1 MGRMKPSPRFG
12 GKKVP
17 KMPDGCMEWSFAG
30 CFFHFQSIFLGVSQN
45 SGFSPQIIH
54 FSLGFPLYKPSILGY
69 PYFRKH
75 PHIVI
80 QPLNL
85 EILDNLTCLDV
96 SRVEIGIYGGEM
108 LL

>member
-30 CFFHFQSIFLGVSQN
+30 CFFHFQSIFLEVSQN

-54 FSLGFPLYKPSILGY
+54 GLIPGFPLYKPSILGY

-85 EILDNLTCLDV
+85 EIFNLSGLDV
-96 SRVEIGIYGGEM
+96 SRV
-108 LL
+108 